1 MDALQLRRTIAIAA
15 SLAVVAVG
23 GSYAA
28 GAFAQSG
35 HPAPARPA
43 VSTGDR
49 ARQDGLNRHHGSARI
64 HDHGGHLAASQ
75 GPGTATLPSSDE
87 PSDEPTDDPTQDPT
101 DDPTGDP
108 PEDPTDDPTEAPTED
123 PGDDSPGDDQGED
136 QGTVDSGDT
145 SDDGTGDSGNGAGDT
160 SDGDP
165 GDSGGGDSGASLR

>member
-49 ARQDGLNRHHGSARI
+49 ARQDGLNRHHGSVRI
-64 HDHGGHLAASQ
+64 HGHGGHLAASQ
-75 GPGTATLPSSDE
+75 GPGTPTLPSSDE
-87 PSDEPTDDPTQDPT
+87 PSDEPTDDPT

-108 PEDPTDDPTEAPTED
+108 TQDPTDDPTEAPTED

-145 SDDGTGDSGNGAGDT
+145 SDDGTGDSGDGAGDT
-160 SDGDP
+160 SDGDS
-165 GDSGGGDSGASLR
+165 GDSGGGDSGAGLR